1 MRTGRPKQPL
11 ILTEEERER
20 LQSLTH
26 RSRSQ
31 PLLARRARVVLAC
44 GDGLDNQTVAKKLRC
59 SLGMVGKWRGRFL
72 KERLEGLYDEPR
84 PGAPRKVSDE
94 QVEKVVIQ
102 TLESTPRGQTHWSS
116 RGLAAA
122 TGLSRMTISRI
133 WHAFGLQPH
142 RTDTFKLS
150 PDPLLIEKVRD
161 IAGLYINP
169 PDHALVLCVDEKSQ
183 IQALDRTQPLL
194 PMQPGQLERGTHD
207 YKRHGTTSLFAA
219 LDLKT
224 SHVISQF
231 HRRHRSV
238 EFRRFLDV
246 IEAQVPADLDVHLIL
261 DNYGTHKTAT
271 IRNWFARHPRF
282 HVHFTPT
289 YGSWLNLVERW
300 FAELTNKRIRRGA
313 FRSVRELESAIREFI
328 DVHNEDPKPF
338 VWTRTAD
345 QILDSLARYARRTLK
360 SHPSGLQ
367 SRTTGTGD

>member
-11 ILTEEERER
+11 VLTEEERAR
-20 LQSLTH
+20 LESMAH
-26 RSRSQ
+26 RARSQ

-44 GDGLDNQTVAKKLRC
+44 GDGLDNEAVARKLRC
-59 SLGMVGKWRGRFL
+59 SRGMVVKWRARFL
-72 KERLEGLYDEPR
+72 KQRLGGLYDEPR
-84 PGAPRKVSDE
+84 PGAPRKVSDD
-94 QVEKVVIQ
+94 QVERVVIQ
-102 TLESTPRGQTHWSS
+102 TLESTPRGQTHWST
-116 RGLAAA
+116 RELAKT

-142 RTDTFKLS
+142 RTDSFKLS

-169 PDHALVLCVDEKSQ
+169 PEHALVLCVDEKSQ

-224 SHVISQF
+224 SQVIGQF
-231 HRRHRSV
+231 HQRHRSV
-238 EFRRFLDV
+238 EFRRFLDT

-261 DNYGTHKTAT
+261 DNYGTHKTAL
-271 IRNWFARHPRF
+271 IRNWLLKRPRF

-313 FRSVRELESAIREFI
+313 FRSVKELQSAIREFI
-328 DVHNEDPKPF
+328 EVHNENPKPF

-345 QILDSLARYARRTLK
+345 QILESMARYARRTLTA
-360 SHPSGLQ
+360 HPSKLS
-367 SRTTGTGD
+367 SRINVTGD